1 MKSVI
6 SRFSTTTVNMVKA
19 KVFRYVSAFDGLPKE
34 ENLRLEEFEL
44 PPLKDGGKLK
54 SFEIL
59 RFVYRK
65 DAKLNL

>member
-34 ENLRLEEFEL
+34 ENLKLEEFEL
-44 PPLKDGGKLK
+44 PPLKDGGKLR
-54 SFEIL
+54 SF
-59 RFVYRK
+59 
-65 DAKLNL
+65 